1 MVNHH
6 LYADDTQ
13 LKTHM
18 SLEAIQAN
26 CQKMEQCVAAI
37 KDWCSS
43 R

>member
-13 LKTHM
+13 LQNHM
-18 SLEAIQAN
+18 RFETRQAN
-26 CQKMEQCVAAI
+26 CRKVEQCVAAI

-43 R
+43 